1 MNSFTRGGERKN
13 NWMRFSMHLKSLS
26 TDHATQP
33 KNENVFSCCSEPM
46 TFFSLAEP
54 KRRNSFVFHRK
65 RKYLQVWNNMW
76 MSNW

>member
-1 MNSFTRGGERKN
+1 MSMNSFTRGGERKN

-46 TFFSLAEP
+46 TFFFLWQSP
-54 KRRNSFVFHRK
+54 KEETPLCSTEKGNTYRFGITCG
-65 RKYLQVWNNMW
+65 
-76 MSNW
+76 